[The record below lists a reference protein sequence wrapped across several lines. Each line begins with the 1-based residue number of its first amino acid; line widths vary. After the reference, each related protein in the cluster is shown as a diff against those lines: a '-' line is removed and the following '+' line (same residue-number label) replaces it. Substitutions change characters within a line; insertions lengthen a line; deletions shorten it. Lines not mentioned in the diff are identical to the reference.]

1 MKRILKIN
9 QRIDS
14 SPLIYF
20 KNSLFFILVLAIFL
34 TWNKTGFHYKNRNIM
49 GRCFCIYIFCLN
61 IPIIYRQRRTIFFCV
76 GRVWYKLLYKQY
88 WNHSFL
94 ASNQLLL
101 YLYCSCWNLCVC
113 CEEISFLLIFVLQLF
128 AFFQECWAQNHDKFN
143 EEKVSCFAKCRF
155 NSP

>member
-61 IPIIYRQRRTIFFCV
+61 IPIIYRQRRTIFFCFFLCV

-88 WNHSFL
+88 WNHSFF

-101 YLYCSCWNLCVC
+101 YLYCSCWNLCMC
-113 CEEISFLLIFVLQLF
+113 CEQISFFAYFCSSVICFLPRVLSSKPWQVQWRESSMF
-128 AFFQECWAQNHDKFN
+128 CKM
-143 EEKVSCFAKCRF
+143 
-155 NSP
+155 

>member
-49 GRCFCIYIFCLN
+49 WRCFCIYIFCLN
-61 IPIIYRQRRTIFFCV
+61 IPIIYIDKEELFFFVWEGFGINCCTSNIEITPSLPQTNSCYIFIVHAGIYVCV
-76 GRVWYKLLYKQY
+76 VNKL
-88 WNHSFL
+88 
-94 ASNQLLL
+94 
-101 YLYCSCWNLCVC
+101 V
-113 CEEISFLLIFVLQLF
+113 FLLIFVLQLF
-128 AFFQECWAQNHDKFN
+128 AFFQEC
-143 EEKVSCFAKCRF
+143 
-155 NSP
+155 